1 MTDSWRVH
9 SAQARAGRVFGVLV
23 ENKSG
28 LDKSRQK
35 LEQQAV
41 AYALRA
47 FHQFGL
53 LILFILLVE
62 YDEPPGNTDDLRDP
76 RVSVVL
82 LEDDPEQEPAPCSN
96 GSRSL
101 N

>member
-1 MTDSWRVH
+1 M
-9 SAQARAGRVFGVLV
+9 FGVLV

-47 FHQFGL
+47 FQEFGL

-62 YDEPPGNTDDLRDP
+62 YDDPPGNMDDWRDP

-82 LEDDPEQEPAPCSN
+82 LEDDPEQEPTPCSN
-96 GSRSL
+96 ACPDL